1 MIKKILIVFIMI
13 CSLYLTSCKKKN
25 LNYMYVGAYVEILDD
40 QNKTLND
47 RNIKLYYNENTNV
60 LENINNIYEYGL
72 ITESI
77 TKDIKE
83 EEKQVSYDFS
93 AFYSIICDL
102 EEINVYPIILKDG
115 QYQVLES
122 EIKKIKLEIDSFKSI
137 TFTKKY
143 RFDDKDYYFKTI
155 IKVLKKE
162 G

>member
-60 LENINNIYEYGL
+60 LENINNIYEYRL

-77 TKDIKE
+77 TKEIKE

-93 AFYSIICDL
+93 DCYSIICDL
-102 EEINVYPIILKDG
+102 
-115 QYQVLES
+115 
-122 EIKKIKLEIDSFKSI
+122 
-137 TFTKKY
+137 
-143 RFDDKDYYFKTI
+143 
-155 IKVLKKE
+155 
-162 G
+162 